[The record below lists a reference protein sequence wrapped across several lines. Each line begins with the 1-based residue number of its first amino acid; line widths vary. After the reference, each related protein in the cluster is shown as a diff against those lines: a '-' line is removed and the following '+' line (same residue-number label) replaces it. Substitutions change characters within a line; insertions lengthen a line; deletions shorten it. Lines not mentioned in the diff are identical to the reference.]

1 MKRRKSPYLQAL
13 EGATTATKI
22 SKKWDPASA
31 TKGKARQSSSLF
43 FML

>member
-31 TKGKARQSSSLF
+31 TKEEEAS
-43 FML
+43 